1 MKSTYS
7 VSQAQA
13 KLPSILRDPRASF
26 VPITRHNE
34 TVGYL
39 VSKKRMDA
47 IVETMEL
54 LADPAAMAAISK
66 ARSGKIR
73 YTRLD
78 PIDAD

>member
-7 VSQAQA
+7 VSEAQA
-13 KLPSILRDPRASF
+13 KLPSILRDPRATF

-39 VSKKRMDA
+39 LSKKRMDA

-54 LADPAAMAAISK
+54 LANPHAMKAIEN
-66 ARSGKIR
+66 ARARKTR
-73 YTRLD
+73 YTSLD
-78 PIDAD
+78 RIRED